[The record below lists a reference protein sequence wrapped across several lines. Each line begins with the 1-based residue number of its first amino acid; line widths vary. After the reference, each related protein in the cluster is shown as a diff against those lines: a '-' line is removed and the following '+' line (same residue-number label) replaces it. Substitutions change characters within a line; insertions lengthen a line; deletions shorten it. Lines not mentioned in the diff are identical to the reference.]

1 MPMSDATP
9 NTTAQEEGN
18 QLFPIFLKLNE
29 LHTLIVGGGYVGLEK
44 VTAVLANSPSA
55 TVTLVAP
62 EIREEIREV
71 ASRFPNLALLHREY
85 QPEDLAGKDLVLVA
99 TNNKEL
105 NIRIKQQARERKI
118 LANVADTPAQCDFY
132 LSSVVPKG
140 HLKIAIST
148 NGKSPT
154 VAKRVKEVLLEAFP
168 DEIEQVLDHLQEIR
182 NSLKGDFAEK
192 VKQLDQIT
200 SVLVKKNINEEM

>member
-1 MPMSDATP
+1 MPDTLLKPAP
-9 NTTAQEEGN
+9 EEGN

-29 LHTLIVGGGYVGLEK
+29 LHTLIVGGGYVGMEK

-55 TVTLVAP
+55 TVTLVSP
-62 EIREEIREV
+62 EIRAEIREL
-71 ASRFPNLALLHREY
+71 AEQFTNLTLVEREY
-85 QPEDLAGKDLVLVA
+85 RPEDLEEKDLVLVA
-99 TNNKEL
+99 TNIKAL
-105 NIRIKQQARERKI
+105 NIQIKQQARERKL
-118 LANVADTPAQCDFY
+118 LANVADTPDHCDFY

-168 DEIEQVLDHLQEIR
+168 DEIEQVLDQLQEIR

-192 VKQLDQIT
+192 IKQLDQIT
-200 SVLVKKNINEEM
+200 AVLVKKK

>member
-1 MPMSDATP
+1 MPDATP
-9 NTTAQEEGN
+9 KPSSEEGN
-18 QLFPIFLKLNE
+18 QLFPVFLKLNE
-29 LHTLIVGGGYVGLEK
+29 LHTLIVGGGYVGMEK

-62 EIREEIREV
+62 EIRTEIQALAEQ
-71 ASRFPNLALLHREY
+71 FPNLTLVQREY
-85 QPEDLAGKDLVLVA
+85 QPEDLAEKDLVLVA
-99 TNNKEL
+99 TNNKAL
-105 NIRIKQQARERKI
+105 NIQIKQQARARKL
-118 LANVADTPAQCDFY
+118 LANVADTPDHCDFY

-168 DEIEQVLDHLQEIR
+168 DEIEQVLDQLQEIR

-200 SVLVKKNINEEM
+200 AVLVKKNANEEM

>member
-1 MPMSDATP
+1 MPDTLLKPAP
-9 NTTAQEEGN
+9 EEGN

-29 LHTLIVGGGYVGLEK
+29 LHTLIVGGGYVGMEK

-55 TVTLVAP
+55 TVTLVSP
-62 EIREEIREV
+62 EIRAEIREL
-71 ASRFPNLALLHREY
+71 AEQFTNLTLVEREY
-85 QPEDLAGKDLVLVA
+85 RPEDLNEKDLVLVA
-99 TNNKEL
+99 TNNQAL
-105 NIRIKQQARERKI
+105 NIQIKQQARDRKL
-118 LANVADTPAQCDFY
+118 LANVADTPDHCDFY
-132 LSSVVPKG
+132 LGSVVPKG

-168 DEIEQVLDHLQEIR
+168 DEIEQVLDQLQEIR

-192 VKQLDQIT
+192 IKQLDQIT
-200 SVLVKKNINEEM
+200 AVLVKKK

>member
-1 MPMSDATP
+1 MPDTLLKPAP
-9 NTTAQEEGN
+9 EEGN

-29 LHTLIVGGGYVGLEK
+29 LHTRIVGGGYVGMEK

-55 TVTLVAP
+55 TVTLVSP
-62 EIREEIREV
+62 EIRAEIREL
-71 ASRFPNLALLHREY
+71 AEQFTNLTLVEREY
-85 QPEDLAGKDLVLVA
+85 RPEDLEEKDLVLVA
-99 TNNKEL
+99 TNIKAL
-105 NIRIKQQARERKI
+105 NIQIKQQARERKL
-118 LANVADTPAQCDFY
+118 LANVADTPDHCDFY

-168 DEIEQVLDHLQEIR
+168 DEIEQVLDQLQEIR

-192 VKQLDQIT
+192 IKQLDQIT
-200 SVLVKKNINEEM
+200 AVLVKKK

>member
-1 MPMSDATP
+1 MPDATP
-9 NTTAQEEGN
+9 KPSREDGN

-29 LHTLIVGGGYVGLEK
+29 LNTLIVGGGYVGMEK

-62 EIREEIREV
+62 EIRAEIREL
-71 ASRFPNLALLHREY
+71 AEQFPNLALLHREY
-85 QPEDLAGKDLVLVA
+85 VPEDLEEKDLVLVA
-99 TNNKEL
+99 TNNKAL
-105 NIRIKQQARERKI
+105 NIRIKQQARARKL
-118 LANVADTPAQCDFY
+118 LANVADTPDHCDFY

-168 DEIEQVLDHLQEIR
+168 DEIEQVLDQLQEIR
-182 NSLKGDFAEK
+182 NSLKGDFSEK

-200 SVLVKKNINEEM
+200 AVLVKKNLNEEM

>member
-1 MPMSDATP
+1 MPDTTP
-9 NTTAQEEGN
+9 KPSPEEGN
-18 QLFPIFLKLNE
+18 QLFPVFLKLNE
-29 LHTLIVGGGYVGLEK
+29 LHTLIVGGGYVGMEK

-62 EIREEIREV
+62 EIREEIREL
-71 ASRFPNLALLHREY
+71 AEQFSNLALLHREY

-99 TNNKEL
+99 TNNKAL
-105 NIRIKQQARERKI
+105 NIQIKQQARARKL
-118 LANVADTPAQCDFY
+118 LANVADTPDHCDFY

-168 DEIEQVLDHLQEIR
+168 DEIEQVLDQLQEIR

-200 SVLVKKNINEEM
+200 AVLVQKKTNEEV

>member
-1 MPMSDATP
+1 MPDATP
-9 NTTAQEEGN
+9 KPSPEGGN

-29 LHTLIVGGGYVGLEK
+29 LHTLIVGGGYVGMEK

-62 EIREEIREV
+62 EIREEIREL
-71 ASRFPNLALLHREY
+71 AAQFPNLALLHREY
-85 QPEDLAGKDLVLVA
+85 QPEDLAEKDLVLVA
-99 TNNKEL
+99 TNNKAL
-105 NIRIKQQARERKI
+105 NIQIKQQARARKL
-118 LANVADTPAQCDFY
+118 LANVADTPDHCDFS

-168 DEIEQVLDHLQEIR
+168 DEIEQVLDQIQEIR

-200 SVLVKKNINEEM
+200 AVLVKKNANEEM

>member
-1 MPMSDATP
+1 MSDTTP
-9 NTTAQEEGN
+9 KTTAQEEGN

-29 LHTLIVGGGYVGLEK
+29 LHTLIVGGGYVGMEK

-62 EIREEIREV
+62 EIREEIWEL
-71 ASRFPNLALLHREY
+71 ASQFPTLALLHREY

-105 NIRIKQQARERKI
+105 NIRIKQQARERKL
-118 LANVADTPAQCDFY
+118 LANVADTPDHCDFY

-182 NSLKGDFAEK
+182 NYLKGDFAEK

-200 SVLVKKNINEEM
+200 SVLVKKK